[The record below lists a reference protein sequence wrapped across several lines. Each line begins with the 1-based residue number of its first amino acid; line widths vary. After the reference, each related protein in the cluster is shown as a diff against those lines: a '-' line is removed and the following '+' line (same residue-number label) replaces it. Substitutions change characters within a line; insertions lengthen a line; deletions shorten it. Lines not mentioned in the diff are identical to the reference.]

1 MRLWLRVAV
10 GGRFGCSRLR
20 VLLGWLM
27 RSRRMRAGLGE
38 LFATALSRFAPNGI
52 LAALGCEYIC
62 ECLHARTS
70 DVGYG
75 RCRFSHEE
83 KASAAEDGDDEEE
96 DL

>member
-1 MRLWLRVAV
+1 MRLLLRVAV

-38 LFATALSRFAPNGI
+38 LFVTALSRFAPNGI

-75 RCRFSHEE
+75 KCRFSHEE

>member
-1 MRLWLRVAV
+1 
-10 GGRFGCSRLR
+10 
-20 VLLGWLM
+20 M

-38 LFATALSRFAPNGI
+38 LFVTALSRFAPNGI
-52 LAALGCEYIC
+52 LAALAALGCVYIC
-62 ECLHARTS
+62 ECLRARTS

-75 RCRFSHEE
+75 KCRFSHEE